1 MPIDPMTAINIGTTL
16 FSAFGGR
23 SKAPNLNQAH
33 RTGMSQGLGFLDD
46 YGSAFMDRYRQMN
59 PLFQQLESNV
69 LQGLRDVD
77 PGGGFESAFQ
87 RKLLQQQSARGL
99 ELSPD
104 SAVSSTFAGM
114 RFRDQ
119 REDRARQAAMGV
131 MSAGPYNQLFGQI
144 GRMDLGLEQAA
155 LNSQVRQANRAQM
168 LNAFS
173 SGINNHMAITG
184 MNNQKNFR
192 NQMMD
197 MYMNQGSPL
206 PAVSNFTPHPVPYGT
221 PSSSGGVPYYLQP
234 PVSPGPW
241 L

>member
-1 MPIDPMTAINIGTTL
+1 MSLEALNIGATL

-23 SKAPNLNQAH
+23 RKAPNLYQAH
-33 RTGMSQGLGFLDD
+33 RTGLSKGLGFLDD
-46 YGSAFMDRYRQMN
+46 FGSAFMDRYRQMSE
-59 PLFQQLESNV
+59 PFRELESNV
-69 LQGLRDVD
+69 LQGLQDVD
-77 PGGGFESAFQ
+77 PGGGFQSAFQ
-87 RKLLQQQSARGL
+87 KQLLQQQSARGL

-104 SAVSSTFAGM
+104 SAVSLTFAGM
-114 RFRDQ
+114 RFRNQ
-119 REDRARQAAMGV
+119 LEDRARQAAFSL
-131 MSAGPYNQLFGQI
+131 MSASPALQLFGQI

-168 LNAFS
+168 LSSFNA
-173 SGINNHMAITG
+173 GINNQMAITG
-184 MNNQKNFR
+184 MNNQQNFR

-241 L
+241 V

>member
-1 MPIDPMTAINIGTTL
+1 MSLQALNIGASL

-23 SKAPNLNQAH
+23 SKAPNLDKAH
-33 RTGMSQGLGFLDD
+33 RTGMNQGLGYLDD
-46 YGSAFMDRYRQMN
+46 FGSAFMDRYRQMN

-69 LQGLRDVD
+69 LQGLQDVD

-87 RKLLQQQSARGL
+87 RKLLQQQSSRGV

-114 RFRDQ
+114 RFRNQ
-119 REDRARQAAMGV
+119 LEDRARQAAMGV

-168 LNAFS
+168 LSSFNA
-173 SGINNHMAITG
+173 GINNHMAITG
-184 MNNQKNFR
+184 MNNQQNFR
-192 NQMMD
+192 NQLMG
-197 MYMNQGSPL
+197 MYMGQGSGGGTGGSLPFNPYATMTAIPL
-206 PAVSNFTPHPVPYGT
+206 
-221 PSSSGGVPYYLQP
+221 
-234 PVSPGPW
+234 
-241 L
+241 

>member
-1 MPIDPMTAINIGTTL
+1 MSLAALNIGASL
-16 FSAFGGR
+16 FNAFGGK
-23 SKAPNLNQAH
+23 SKAPNLYEAH
-33 RTGMSQGLGFLDD
+33 RTGLSQGLGFLDD

-69 LQGLRDVD
+69 LQGLQDVD

-87 RKLLQQQSARGL
+87 RRLLQQQSSRGL

-114 RFRDQ
+114 RFRNQ
-119 REDRARQAAMGV
+119 LEDRARQAAMGV

-168 LNAFS
+168 LSSFNA
-173 SGINNHMAITG
+173 GINNQMAITG
-184 MNNQKNFR
+184 MNNQQNFR
-192 NQMMD
+192 NQLMS
-197 MYMNQGSPL
+197 MYSGQGFGGGTGGSLPFNPYAVMN
-206 PAVSNFTPHPVPYGT
+206 AF
-221 PSSSGGVPYYLQP
+221 
-234 PVSPGPW
+234 
-241 L
+241 